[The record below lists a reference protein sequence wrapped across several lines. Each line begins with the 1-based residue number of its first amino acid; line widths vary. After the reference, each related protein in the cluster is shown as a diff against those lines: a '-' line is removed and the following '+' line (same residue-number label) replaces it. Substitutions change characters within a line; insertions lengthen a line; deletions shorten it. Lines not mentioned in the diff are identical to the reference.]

1 MFTTAIFLMLLVHGT
16 DSIRDI
22 PGALFLL
29 MGISD
34 GIILGGV
41 ASAVYKRLKNV
52 SLPSISQRKASEIL
66 RDKLYSM
73 DCKSKEHIILLEII
87 CELEKQE
94 KLEQETL

>member
-1 MFTTAIFLMLLVHGT
+1 MFTTAILIMFLVHGA
-16 DSIRDI
+16 SSVRDI

-41 ASAVYKRLKNV
+41 ASAVYERLKNV
-52 SLPSISQRKASEIL
+52 SLPTITQRKASDVL
-66 RDKLYSM
+66 RDKLYTM
-73 DCKSKEHIILLEII
+73 DCKSQEYAILLDII

-94 KLEQETL
+94 KPL